1 MTLVRTESEGSIGTI
16 TLDHDKK
23 RNALS
28 KALIDEI
35 IAGFSEF
42 ERQRAR
48 VVILRANKGVQV
60 WSAGHDVH
68 ELPRS
73 GRDPLAYPD
82 PLEQVIRALRAYPGA
97 VIGMVEGSVWGGACE
112 LALCCD
118 LLVATPESTF
128 AITPARLGL
137 PYNASGLLRVMNAVG
152 IMIAKELFFT
162 AEPIGAERAYTAGI
176 VNHVVPAF
184 RIELFAQELAERIA
198 ENSPLAIASIK
209 ETLRLLG
216 NAAPLHPETFERIQG
231 LRRSVYDSADYREGI
246 TAFLEKRKPVFKGD

>member
-1 MTLVRTESEGSIGTI
+1 MTLVRTESDGSIGTI

-35 IAGFSEF
+35 IEAFAEF
-42 ERQRAR
+42 ELQKVR
-48 VVILRANKGVQV
+48 VVVLRANKGVKV
-60 WSAGHDVH
+60 WSAGHDVN

-73 GRDPLAYPD
+73 GRDPLAYTD
-82 PLEQVIRALRAYPGA
+82 PLEQVIRTLRAYPGA
-97 VIGMVEGSVWGGACE
+97 VIGMIEGSVWGGACE

-162 AEPIGAERAYTAGI
+162 AEPISAERAHLAGV
-176 VNHVVPAF
+176 VNHVVAAF
-184 RIELFAQELAERIA
+184 RIESFTYDLARRIS

-209 ETLRLLG
+209 ETLRLLS

-231 LRRSVYDSADYREGI
+231 LRRAVYDSADYREGV
-246 TAFLEKRKPVFKGD
+246 TAFLEKRKPVFRGE